1 MSKEVK
7 ERTTLEDVFKT
18 MFTKEELEEME
29 RKYKELL
36 EKSKGD
42 NEKREELLAEIIKND
57 EELGLYEE
65 SIVLSKDEKNTSF
78 DNSDEPLIKEAK
90 DESK

>member
-65 SIVLSKDEKNTSF
+65 SIVLSKDEKN
-78 DNSDEPLIKEAK
+78 NKKIQVLIIVMNH
-90 DESK
+90 

>member
-7 ERTTLEDVFKT
+7 ESTPISLEDVFKR

-29 RKYKELL
+29 RKYNELL
-36 EKSKGD
+36 EKSKVD

-57 EELGLYEE
+57 EELGLY
-65 SIVLSKDEKNTSF
+65 
-78 DNSDEPLIKEAK
+78 DEPLIKEAK
-90 DESK
+90 DEFK